1 MHSLAIMQNIFSFN
15 IRQLYNATFKDDIT
29 KPYMQPRIF
38 HREETYTYVPILEIK
53 PSRFEFRILDVCT

>member
-15 IRQLYNATFKDDIT
+15 IRQLYNATFKDNIA

-38 HREETYTYVPILEIK
+38 HKRRNVHVMANMKSKFETRV
-53 PSRFEFRILDVCT
+53 

>member
-15 IRQLYNATFKDDIT
+15 IRQLYNATFKDNIA

-38 HREETYTYVPILEIK
+38 HREETYTLD
-53 PSRFEFRILDVCT
+53 EFR